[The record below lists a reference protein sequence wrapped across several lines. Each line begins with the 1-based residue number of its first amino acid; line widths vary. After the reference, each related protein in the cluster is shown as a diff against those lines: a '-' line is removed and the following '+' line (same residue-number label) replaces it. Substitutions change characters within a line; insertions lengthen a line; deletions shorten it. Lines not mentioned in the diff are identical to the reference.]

1 MNNRKLIFF
10 YRKGNKV
17 WKRIIY
23 WMILNTNSI
32 NFHDFSCSSAGSVVA
47 AVVGGIVGM
56 IFFITC
62 IALLVCTL
70 NQKKKKKKKQNQSQR
85 NQVLSFGAD
94 SSNAFHIHGSKFST
108 NVNIQTIK
116 YFVWSYVQVWM
127 SLTLQKKNTSLPLL
141 LKWSTKDS
149 IKLFMFTSFF

>member
-1 MNNRKLIFF
+1 MNNRNLIFSIEKEINF
-10 YRKGNKV
+10 GNKSFTEYF
-17 WKRIIY
+17 K
-23 WMILNTNSI
+23 SI
-32 NFHDFSCSSAGSVVA
+32 NVHTFSCSSAGSVVG

-94 SSNAFHIHGSKFST
+94 SSNAFHTHGSKFS
-108 NVNIQTIK
+108 IK
-116 YFVWSYVQVWM
+116 YFVWFYTQVWM
-127 SLTLQKKNTSLPLL
+127 SLTLQKKILHCLHYSNEAPKTSLNYLCL
-141 LKWSTKDS
+141 HL
-149 IKLFMFTSFF
+149 SFNQLNHS